1 MPVSSVS
8 SFTSSA
14 PPMAPACCGAGPT
27 SPLSAFVLAS
37 KLPPTVSGQTT
48 VTSPSATCRR
58 SWATADVA
66 DQDHTSDATA
76 AARAQGAVF
85 IVTSPLADACY
96 LTDLTGTVTEEGGEF
111 AASPGVKSSR
121 VLR

>member
-76 AARAQGAVF
+76 AARTQVAGF
-85 IVTSPLADACY
+85 IVTSPLAHGCY
-96 LTDLTGTVTEEGGEF
+96 LNGFTAKGTHEVC
-111 AASPGVKSSR
+111 
-121 VLR
+121 